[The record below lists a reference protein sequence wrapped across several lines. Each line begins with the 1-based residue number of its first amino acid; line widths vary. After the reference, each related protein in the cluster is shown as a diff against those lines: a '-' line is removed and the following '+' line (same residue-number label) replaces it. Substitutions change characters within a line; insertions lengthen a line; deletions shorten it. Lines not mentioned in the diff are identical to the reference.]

1 MQLGTFLPTSTPD
14 PEHPILG
21 DIAGAARFAEE
32 VGLDV
37 VWATDHLVPSAPMVD
52 STVTLATAAAV
63 TERIG
68 IGYGVM
74 LLALRP
80 AAWAAKQ
87 ISSLQYTSGDRLLL
101 GVGTGNPVHG
111 DIAWRAAGLPFDKR
125 GRDTDNSL
133 RVLPDLISGRAATLP
148 DGTEVTLAPGSAV
161 PPILVAGNGPRA
173 MRRAAEFAGSW
184 LAIGLTPDEASS
196 ARKQLTEFA
205 ETYDRPAPTVS
216 VITQLPAD
224 LAQAT
229 DTLAAYAAAGV
240 EHLIAPPADSDWHA
254 GYEFAAAARSAL

>member
-21 DIAGAARFAEE
+21 DIAGAAQFAEE

-63 TERIG
+63 TERIR

-87 ISSLQYTSGDRLLL
+87 ISSLQYTSGGRLLV
-101 GVGTGNPVHG
+101 GVGTGNPAHG
-111 DIAWRAAGLPFDKR
+111 DTAWRAAGLPFDKR
-125 GRDTDNSL
+125 GRDTDNAL
-133 RVLPDLISGRAATLP
+133 RVLPDLIAGRATTLP
-148 DGTEVTLAPGSAV
+148 DGAQVTLAPGSAV
-161 PPILVAGNGPRA
+161 PPIIVAGNGPRA

-184 LAIGLTPDEASS
+184 LAIGLTPDEAGS
-196 ARKQLTEFA
+196 AGKQLA
-205 ETYDRPAPTVS
+205 EYAEAYERPVPTVS
-216 VITQLPAD
+216 LISQLPTD
-224 LAQAT
+224 LAEAT
-229 DTLAAYAAAGV
+229 DTLAAYATAGV
-240 EHLIAPPADSDWHA
+240 EHLIAPPADADWHA
-254 GYEFAAAARSAL
+254 GYEFAATARSAM